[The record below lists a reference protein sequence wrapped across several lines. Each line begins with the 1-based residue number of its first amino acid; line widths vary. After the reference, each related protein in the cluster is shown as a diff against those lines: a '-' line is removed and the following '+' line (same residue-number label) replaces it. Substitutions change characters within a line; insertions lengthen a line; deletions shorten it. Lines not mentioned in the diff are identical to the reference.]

1 MVWSPSDEALLA
13 GLASGDREAAASF
26 VRRFQSR
33 VYGLA
38 YTLVGDAAV
47 AEEIAQEALL
57 RAWRHAG
64 AYDRRRGRVE
74 TWLLS
79 IARNLAIDHL
89 RLRRGEPIDPDAL
102 AAKEALFM
110 RPPED
115 PGGGAREE
123 VAALRDALATIPAE
137 QRRALLMA
145 ALWGFTAHE
154 ISEMEGAPLG
164 TTKSRIRSAMLKL
177 RGELG
182 VTDER

>member
-1 MVWSPSDEALLA
+1 MWSASDEALLA
-13 GLASGDREAAASF
+13 GLASGDPGAAAAF
-26 VRRFQSR
+26 VRRFQAR
-33 VYGLA
+33 VFGLA
-38 YTLVGDAAV
+38 YTIVGDAAS
-47 AEEIAQEALL
+47 AEEIAQETLL

-64 AYDRRRGRVE
+64 VYDHRRGRVE

-89 RLRRGEPIDPDAL
+89 RLRRGEPIDPDSL

-110 RPPED
+110 RAPED
-115 PGGGAREE
+115 PGGDEREE
-123 VAALRDALATIPAE
+123 LASLREGLAALPEE

-154 ISEMEGAPLG
+154 ISEIEGAPLG

-177 RGELG
+177 RAERG
-182 VTDER
+182 VADER

>member
-1 MVWSPSDEALLA
+1 MWSVSDEALLA
-13 GLASGDREAAASF
+13 GLASNDPEAAAAF
-26 VRRFQSR
+26 VRRFQAR
-33 VYGLA
+33 VFGLA
-38 YTLVGDAAV
+38 YTIVGDPAS
-47 AEEIAQEALL
+47 AEEIAQETLL

-89 RLRRGEPIDPDAL
+89 RLRRGEPVDPDSL
-102 AAKEALFM
+102 ATKQALFM
-110 RPPED
+110 RAPED
-115 PGGGAREE
+115 PGGDQRQELASLRE
-123 VAALRDALATIPAE
+123 ALAELPAE

-164 TTKSRIRSAMLKL
+164 TTKSRIRSALLKL
-177 RGELG
+177 RGAHG
-182 VTDER
+182 VADER

>member
-1 MVWSPSDEALLA
+1 MWSVSDEALLA
-13 GLASGDREAAASF
+13 GLASGDPGAAAAF
-26 VRRFQSR
+26 VRRFQAR
-33 VYGLA
+33 VFGLA
-38 YTLVGDAAV
+38 HTIVGDAAS
-47 AEEIAQEALL
+47 AEEIAQETLL

-64 AYDRRRGRVE
+64 AYDHRRGRVE

-89 RLRRGEPIDPDAL
+89 RLRRGEPIDPDSL

-110 RPPED
+110 RAPTD
-115 PGGGAREE
+115 PGSDEREE
-123 VAALRDALATIPAE
+123 LASLREGLASLPEE
-137 QRRALLMA
+137 QRRAVLMA

-177 RGELG
+177 RAERG
-182 VTDER
+182 VADER

>member
-33 VYGLA
+33 VHGLA

-64 AYDRRRGRVE
+64 AYDRRRGRRDVAPVDR
-74 TWLLS
+74 L
-79 IARNLAIDHL
+79 AFAIDPHL
-89 RLRRGEPIDPDAL
+89 RHGASRSTRTRWR
-102 AAKEALFM
+102 KEALFM
-110 RPPED
+110 RPRN
-115 PGGGAREE
+115 PGGGAPGGRG
-123 VAALRDALATIPAE
+123 AAMPCGNS
-137 QRRALLMA
+137 RRTAPGLVVVRCGA
-145 ALWGFTAHE
+145 SPAHE

-177 RGELG
+177 RGELE